1 MQRYVCVHGHF
12 YQPPRENPW
21 LEEVELEESASPF
34 HDWNERITAQC
45 YAPNT
50 ASRILDHKR
59 RIVDIVNNYSK
70 ISFNFGPTLLSWM
83 QRHKPE
89 VYEQILEADRL
100 SQERFSGHGA
110 ALAQVYNHM
119 ILPLAS
125 ERDKITQV
133 LWGIRDFQGR
143 FKRMPE
149 GMWLPETAV
158 DTASLE
164 VLADQGIAFTI
175 LDQSQ
180 AARIRPIG
188 DKEWTDLTPEDRID
202 PTRPYL
208 CRLPSGNSIA
218 VFFYDGPISQDIA
231 FGGLLRNGELL
242 ANRMDQAFSEERDW
256 PQLVHIATD
265 GETYGHHHR
274 MGDMALAYCLHHIE
288 KKEMAEIT
296 IYGEY
301 LEKHPPEMEVEIV
314 EESSWSCF
322 HGVERWRDDCGC
334 HSGMNPGW
342 TQAWRR
348 PLREGLDRLRDIVDP
363 LFEQHAAELVSHP
376 WASRDEYIE
385 LILDRDPERMDEFL
399 VRQTSRRL
407 TPEEKVRLLKLF
419 EIQRNGML
427 AYTSCGWFFD
437 EISGIE
443 TTQVMKYAARMIQ
456 LAEEVLDIPLEE
468 EFLGYLERAPSNIP
482 EHGNGR
488 RVYEKFV
495 KPASVD
501 FLFVGSH
508 YALSSLFEE
517 DLEDIR
523 IYCYTA
529 ENRFYEQHTAGQ
541 MKLGLGTTRIVS
553 NLTWDETEVCFAAA
567 YLGEHNANCG
577 ILEYMSPEAFQVM
590 REEIEDVFS
599 RGDIPG
605 LIRSMDSHFGGHNY
619 SLWHLFKDEQQKV
632 LHDIIQ
638 ANLDEAENTLRNI
651 VDQHYTL
658 MNFLTE
664 INTPIPKSL
673 HKAAE
678 TVVQSALQRLFQEEE
693 PDLDQL
699 ERLIQQAH
707 DWRIHLDATE
717 LGYKAG
723 WKIDHLMGHL
733 AQDPENRELLQWI
746 IAVLDTLKPLAL
758 DLNLWQSQNI
768 FFHLVQKTFEEMR
781 DKANNGDETAR
792 EWIGL
797 LMRLAGHLNVM
808 CPEFE
813 EEE

>member
-50 ASRILDHKR
+50 ASRILDQER
-59 RIVDIVNNYSK
+59 RIVDIVNNYSR

-83 QRHKPE
+83 ERHKPE
-89 VYEQILEADRL
+89 VHRQIVEADRL

-119 ILPLAS
+119 ILPLAN

-133 LWGIRDFQGR
+133 LWGIRDFQHR
-143 FKRMPE
+143 FNRMPE
-149 GMWLPETAV
+149 GMWLPETAA

-164 VLADQGIAFTI
+164 VLADQGIAFT
-175 LDQSQ
+175 LLAQSQ
-180 AARIRPIG
+180 AARIRPL
-188 DKEWTDLTPEDRID
+188 DEEEWIDLSPEDRID

-218 VFFYDGPISQDIA
+218 LFFYDGPISQDIA
-231 FGGLLRNGELL
+231 FGGLLRNGERL
-242 ANRMDQAFSEERDW
+242 AGRLNQAFSEERAW

-288 KKEMAEIT
+288 RSEMARIT

-301 LEKHPPEMEVEIV
+301 LKMHPPEMEVEIV

-334 HSGMNPGW
+334 HSGMHPDW
-342 TQAWRR
+342 TQAWRG
-348 PLREGLDRLRDIVDP
+348 PLREGLDQLRERVDP
-363 LFEQHAAELVSHP
+363 LFEAYAGELLSHP
-376 WASRDEYIE
+376 WNARDEYIE
-385 LILDRDPERMDEFL
+385 LIWGRDPERVESFL
-399 VRQTSRRL
+399 ARQTSRKLSRQ
-407 TPEEKVRLLKLF
+407 EMIRLLKLL
-419 EIQRNGML
+419 EIQRNAML
-427 AYTSCGWFFD
+427 MYTSCGWFFD

-456 LAEEVLDIPLEE
+456 LAEEVFSLPLEE
-468 EFLGYLERAPSNIP
+468 EFLGYLELAPSNIP

-495 KPASVD
+495 QPASVD
-501 FLFVGSH
+501 FLFLGSH

-517 DLEDIR
+517 ELENIR

-529 ENRFYEQHTAGQ
+529 ENRFYERHEAGQ
-541 MKLGLGTTRIVS
+541 MKLALGTTRMVS
-553 NLTWDETEVCFAAA
+553 NLTWDETEVSFAAVH
-567 YLGEHNANCG
+567 LGEHNANCG
-577 ILEYMSPEAFQVM
+577 IREHMS
-590 REEIEDVFS
+590 REEFEAMRRDIETVFS
-599 RGDIPG
+599 KGDIPD
-605 LIRSMDSHFGGHNY
+605 LIRNMDHHFGSHNY
-619 SLWHLFKDEQQKV
+619 SLWHLFKDEQRKV
-632 LHDIIQ
+632 LGDIIRS
-638 ANLDEAENTLRNI
+638 NLEDTESSLRSIVEQHVTLI
-651 VDQHYTL
+651 
-658 MNFLTE
+658 NFLTE
-664 INTPIPKSL
+664 INMPIPRAL
-673 HKAAE
+673 RTAAQT
-678 TVVQSALQRLFQEEE
+678 TVQTDLLQLFDEPE
-693 PDLDQL
+693 PDLQQM
-699 ERLIQQAH
+699 ERLIQQARE
-707 DWRIHLDATE
+707 WRIQMETTE

-723 WKIDHLMGHL
+723 WKVDHLMAHL
-733 AQDPENRELLQWI
+733 EEAPEETGLLRRI
-746 IAVLDTLKPLAL
+746 VGILDILQPLSL

-768 FFHLVQKTFEEMR
+768 FFHLVQNTFEGMR
-781 DKANNGDETAR
+781 QRASQGEEEAG
-792 EWIGL
+792 EWIDL
-797 LMRLAGHLNVM
+797 LRQLAGHLNVM
-808 CPEFE
+808 CPEIE

>member
-59 RIVDIVNNYSK
+59 RIVDIVNNYSQ

-83 QRHKPE
+83 ERHKPE
-89 VYEQILEADRL
+89 VHRQILEADRL

-119 ILPLAS
+119 ILPLAG

-133 LWGIRDFQGR
+133 LWGIRDFRHR
-143 FKRMPE
+143 FNRMPE
-149 GMWLPETAV
+149 GMWLPETAA
-158 DTASLE
+158 DTSSLE

-175 LDQSQ
+175 LAQSQ
-180 AARIRPIG
+180 AARIRSL
-188 DKEWTDLTPEDRID
+188 DEEEWTELDPEDRID

-218 VFFYDGPISQDIA
+218 IFFYDGPISQDIA
-231 FGGLLRNGELL
+231 FGGLLRNGENL
-242 ANRMDQAFSEERDW
+242 ANRMYQAFSEERDW

-274 MGDMALAYCLHHIE
+274 MGDMALAYCLHYIE
-288 KKEMAEIT
+288 VNDMARIT

-301 LEKHPPEMEVEIV
+301 LKMHPPDMEVEIV
-314 EESSWSCF
+314 ESSSWSCF

-334 HSGMNPGW
+334 HSGMHPDW

-348 PLREGLDRLRDIVDP
+348 PLREGLDHLRDRVDP
-363 LFEQHAAELVSHP
+363 LFEEYTGELVSNP
-376 WASRDEYIE
+376 WASRDAYIE
-385 LILDRDPERMDEFL
+385 VLLSRDQDNTDGFL
-399 VRQTSRRL
+399 ARQTSRKL
-407 TPEEKVRLLKLF
+407 SLQEKIRLLKLL

-443 TTQVMKYAARMIQ
+443 TTQVLKYAARMIQ
-456 LAEEVLDIPLEE
+456 LAEDVFGTSLEE
-468 EFLGYLERAPSNIP
+468 EFLAYLRKAPSNIK

-501 FLFVGSH
+501 FLFLGSH

-517 DLEDIR
+517 DLEHVR

-529 ENRFYEQHTAGQ
+529 ENRFYQKHAAGQ
-541 MKLGLGTTRIVS
+541 MRLALGTARMMS
-553 NLTWDETEVCFAAA
+553 NITWDQSELCFAAA

-577 ILEYMSPEAFQVM
+577 ILEHMSPEAFQAM
-590 REEIEDVFS
+590 REEIESVFYK
-599 RGDIPG
+599 GDIPE
-605 LIRSMDSHFGGHNY
+605 LIRGMDRHFGSHSY
-619 SLWHLFKDEQQKV
+619 SLWHLFKDEQRKV
-632 LHDIIQ
+632 LQDIIQ
-638 ANLDEAENTLRNI
+638 SNLEDTENTLRSI

-664 INTPIPKSL
+664 INTPFPRTL
-673 HKAAE
+673 RTAAE
-678 TVVQSALQRLFQEEE
+678 TVVQSDLLSLFDREET
-693 PDLDQL
+693 DLDQL
-699 ERLIQQAH
+699 EKLIHQAR
-707 DWRIHLDATE
+707 DWRIELNATE

-723 WKIDHLMGHL
+723 WKIDHLMWHL
-733 AQDPENRELLQWI
+733 EQDPEDRDLLQWI
-746 IAVLDTLKPLAL
+746 IEILDTLQPLSL

-768 FFHLVQKTFEEMR
+768 FFHLVQDTYEQMW
-781 DKANNGDETAR
+781 DKANQGEEAAK
-792 EWIGL
+792 EWIVL
-797 LMRLAGHLNVM
+797 LQKLAGHLNVM
-808 CPEFE
+808 CPGFE